1 MLKKIYFILFVFT
14 IFAACNSN
22 SNNNSGNETPPPPVA
37 TNTPTQ
43 NIAMLPKLPKA
54 EADNL
59 WNNCTYVDLVFYN
72 LPFSMSIDNQPGI
85 RSNLIMIANKQIS
98 QNPAC
103 KSIGRVIY
111 QIDGAIVLEA
121 DMFYGEGCNY
131 FVFYKDKKAV
141 YANSMTAEGIQYFT
155 NVMTQVK
162 VK

>member
-14 IFAACNSN
+14 IFAACNSTD
-22 SNNNSGNETPPPPVA
+22 NSGNEQTTPPPTVA
-37 TNTPTQ
+37 APTQ
-43 NIAMLPKLPKA
+43 SIPILPKLPKA
-54 EADNL
+54 DADFL

-72 LPFSMSIDNQPGI
+72 LPFSMSIDNQAGI

-111 QIDGAIVLEA
+111 QIDGKIILEA
-121 DMFYGEGCNY
+121 DMFYGDGCNY

-155 NVMTQVK
+155 NIMTQVK